1 MSFCALNTSMLI
13 NGRVYLIQMRRDD
26 VGRFWKFDVEDVLGN
41 QYALDLNT
49 HLTDFDAASYVVEA
63 TVRRLGE

>member
-1 MSFCALNTSMLI
+1 MSFCALDTSMLI

-26 VGRFWKFDVEDVLGN
+26 VGRFWKFDVEDDQGN
-41 QYALDLNT
+41 EYALDLNT